1 MAFPP
6 EFLDELRARI
16 SLADIVG
23 RRVKL
28 IRRGRE
34 HTGLCPF
41 HKEKSPSFTLNE
53 DKGFYHCFGCGVHG
67 SAFDFVMETEGLSFP
82 EAVERLAAEAG
93 MQPPKRTPED
103 RAKAER
109 AKSLADVCEM
119 AAVFFERT
127 LRTPEGRQG
136 LEYLRGRGVA
146 EDTIA
151 GFRLGFAPDGA
162 GGGAGGAASLR
173 AHLAR
178 EGVSDALMIEAGL
191 TVQPEDDSRTPY
203 DRFRG
208 RVIFPITD
216 PRGRVVAFG
225 GRALSDK
232 GPKYLNSPET
242 PLFHKGHMLYGLH
255 QAQGPARL
263 AGQLIVAEGYMDVI
277 ALAEGGFAQAVAP
290 LGTALT
296 EDQLRMLWRVVDGPV
311 LCFDG
316 DNAGRRAAGRAA
328 ERALGVIQA
337 GKGLRF
343 AELPPGDDPDT
354 LIRAKGRDA
363 FADVLARAL
372 PLSEVIWRMETGGGL
387 PRDPESRA
395 AVQRRIDGHV
405 RAIQDPAVRRH
416 MGQAFRDRMWR
427 AGRQDYEKGAGG
439 GGSGRGGGAGR
450 GGFRRGREPVG
461 VDMDPALVRGGA
473 VVSEEEAKHVLLAA
487 TLAHPEVLDLIE
499 DTLGALTI
507 ADAGPEALRGAV
519 LRLCAE
525 TPGLGADDLRQGLA
539 AEGLEPARA
548 RFLADERLRSFPAL
562 REGGALHDVIPL
574 ARANAAVLARDLTRF
589 ESAAAGAEAGTED
602 AKAAS
607 TPEAQ
612 EAAWTRLLALKRAEF
627 SVHEDERAED

>member
-6 EFLDELRARI
+6 EFLDELRARTG
-16 SLADIVG
+16 LADIVG

-53 DKGFYHCFGCGVHG
+53 DKGFYHCFGCGAHG

-82 EAVERLAAEAG
+82 EAVERLASEAG
-93 MQPPKRTPED
+93 MQPPKSTPED
-103 RAKAER
+103 HAKAER
-109 AKSLADVCEM
+109 AKSLAEVCEL
-119 AAVFFERT
+119 AAAFFERT
-127 LRTPEGRQG
+127 LRTPEGREG
-136 LEYLRGRGVA
+136 LEYLRRRGLA
-146 EDTIA
+146 EDTITR
-151 GFRLGFAPDGA
+151 FRLGFAPENA
-162 GGGAGGAASLR
+162 GPLR

-191 TVQPEDDSRTPY
+191 TVQPEDESRTPY

-208 RVIFPITD
+208 RVMFPITD
-216 PRGRVVAFG
+216 RRGRVVAFG

-255 QAQGPARL
+255 QAQGPARI

-277 ALAEGGFAQAVAP
+277 ALAEGGFAHAVAP

-296 EDQLRMLWRVVDGPV
+296 EDQLRVLWRVVDEPV

-316 DNAGRRAAGRAA
+316 DTAGQRAAGRAA
-328 ERALGVIQA
+328 ERALGLIQA

-372 PLSEVIWRMETGGGL
+372 PLSDVIWRMETGGRL

-427 AGRQDYEKGAGG
+427 ASRDGWEKGG
-439 GGSGRGGGAGR
+439 GGGGNGGNGGRGGR
-450 GGFRRGREPVG
+450 GGFRRGRGGEPTG
-461 VDMDPALVRGGA
+461 IDMDPALVRGGA
-473 VVSEEEAKHVLLAA
+473 VVSEEEAKHILLAA
-487 TLAHPEVLDLIE
+487 ALAHPQLLALIE

-507 ADAGPEALRGAV
+507 ADAGLDSLREAV
-519 LRLCAE
+519 LRLCSE
-525 TPGLGADDLRQGLA
+525 KPGLVGAADLRQGLA
-539 AEGLEPARA
+539 AEGLEPVCA
-548 RFLADERLRSFPAL
+548 RFLADERLRAIPAL
-562 REGGALHDVIPL
+562 REGAELHDVIPL

-589 ESAAAGAEAGTED
+589 ESAAAGVEAGTEE
-602 AKAAS
+602 AKAPG
-607 TPEAQ
+607 TPETQ
-612 EAAWTRLLALKRAEF
+612 QAAWDRLLALKRAEF
-627 SVHEDERAED
+627 AVHEEERAED